1 MKYWTGYPHIL
12 DTRQFKERAILE
24 ELFQTANEMRRRC
37 EEEKPVD
44 IAKGKIL
51 ISLFYEPS
59 TRTRFSFESAMT
71 RLGGSYISTENAP
84 AFSSAA
90 KGESLEDTIRVVS
103 DYGDII
109 VLRHPERGS
118 AERAVKYARI
128 PLINAGDGDNQHP
141 TQSLLDIYTINRE
154 IGRVDGL
161 KVGFM
166 GDNKKSRTVRSLAY
180 LLAQQKQNELYF
192 ISPGPLN
199 IENDIKDWFKNKA
212 TETGVKFYEIDE
224 PKEILPELDV
234 LYVTRLQLERYKDIE
249 GIEEIKDAYSKFRL
263 NKEMINHMKSDSIV
277 LHPLP
282 RVNEIDKEIDSDP
295 RARYFEQSKNGV
307 YMRMALIKYIIK

>member
-12 DTRQFKERAILE
+12 DTRQFKERVILE

-71 RLGGSYISTENAP
+71 RLGGNYISTENAP

-154 IGRVDGL
+154 IGRIDGL

-234 LYVTRLQLERYKDIE
+234 LYVTRLQLERYKDVE
-249 GIEEIKDAYSKFRL
+249 GIEKIKDAYNKFRL
-263 NKEMINHMKSDSIV
+263 NKEMINHMKSDAIV